1 MKYYFNNIKVFIL
14 IKIEINYI
22 KEIVNKKN
30 NYDKLL

>member
-14 IKIEINYI
+14 IKIEIDYI

>member
-14 IKIEINYI
+14 RKIEIDYI